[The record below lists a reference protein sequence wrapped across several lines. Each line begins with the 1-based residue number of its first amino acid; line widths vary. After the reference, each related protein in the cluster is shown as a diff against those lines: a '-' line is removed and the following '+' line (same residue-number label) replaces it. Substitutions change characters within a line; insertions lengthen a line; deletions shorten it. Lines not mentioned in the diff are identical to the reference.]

1 MFNPKNR
8 QGTPYMSKILLSE
21 QIDKSGFCLLEKS
34 RAEIIISPEPTE
46 KAIGSLMADV
56 DALILRTAGSVTRE
70 MIKKAGR
77 LKVISRTGGGL
88 NNVDIKAATDFNIV
102 VCGVKGPQDR
112 LVAEHTVFLMGAL
125 AKEFFYLNEQV
136 RKGNFASRKEYRPK
150 GVSAKR
156 VGLIGL
162 GRIGRLVAEIC
173 IKAFSMEVWAYD
185 PFVTAET
192 LASDDIVLKKDMTE
206 VIRTADFVSLH
217 VPLTEQTQGL
227 MGRAQFELMKPGAF
241 FINTSRG
248 EVVQEAALVAALQ
261 NQKIAGAGLDV
272 FENEPPD
279 VNNPLL
285 KMQNVIAT
293 PHSAALT
300 KEVVALLA
308 KGSAENVLD
317 VLGGRPPSFSPNWD
331 TVQAKIGF
339 KPDRR
344 QTV

>member
-1 MFNPKNR
+1 MRKV
-8 QGTPYMSKILLSE
+8 LLSE
-21 QIDKSGFCLLEKS
+21 RIDESGLRLL
-34 RAEIIISPEPTE
+34 AESKAEVTISPEPTE
-46 KAIGSLMADV
+46 EAIASLIADV
-56 DALILRTAGSVTRE
+56 DALIIRTAGRVTRE
-70 MIKKAGR
+70 TIQKAER

-88 NNVDIKAATDFNIV
+88 DNVDVEAATEYDIV

-112 LVAEHTVFLMGAL
+112 LVAEHTVSLMGAL
-125 AKEFFYLNEQV
+125 AKQFFYLDAQV
-136 RKGNFASRKEYRPK
+136 RKGNFESRKEYRPE
-150 GVSAKR
+150 GLTGKR

-173 IKAFSMEVWAYD
+173 TKAFRMEVWAYD

-206 VIRTADFVSLH
+206 VIRAADFLSLH
-217 VPLTEQTQGL
+217 VPLTEQTHGL

-248 EVVQEAALVAALQ
+248 EVVQEAALVDALK
-261 NQKIAGAGLDV
+261 NRKIAGAGLDV

-279 VNNPLL
+279 VNNPLF

-300 KEVVALLA
+300 REVVALLA
-308 KGSAENVLD
+308 KGSAENVLN
-317 VLGGRPPSFSPNWD
+317 VLGDKPPSYSPNWD
-331 TVQAKIGF
+331 RVQAKIGS
-339 KPDRR
+339 KPVRR
-344 QTV
+344 QSA

>member
-1 MFNPKNR
+1 MRKV
-8 QGTPYMSKILLSE
+8 LLSE
-21 QIDKSGFCLLEKS
+21 RIDESGLRLL
-34 RAEIIISPEPTE
+34 AESKAEVTISPEPTE
-46 KAIGSLMADV
+46 EAISSLIADV
-56 DALILRTAGSVTRE
+56 DALIIRTAGRVTRE
-70 MIKKAGR
+70 TIQKAER

-88 NNVDIKAATDFNIV
+88 NNVDVEAATEYDIV

-112 LVAEHTVFLMGAL
+112 PVAEHTVSLMGAL
-125 AKEFFYLNEQV
+125 AKHFFYLDARV
-136 RKGNFASRKEYRPK
+136 RKGNFESRKEYRPV
-150 GVSAKR
+150 GLTGKR

-173 IKAFSMEVWAYD
+173 TKAFRMEVWAYD

-206 VIRTADFVSLH
+206 VIRTADFLSLH
-217 VPLTEQTQGL
+217 VPLTEQTRGL

-248 EVVQEAALVAALQ
+248 EVVQEAALVDALK
-261 NQKIAGAGLDV
+261 NKIIAGAGLDV

-279 VNNPLL
+279 VNNPLF

-300 KEVVALLA
+300 REVVAQLA
-308 KGSAENVLD
+308 QGSAENVLN
-317 VLGGRPPSFSPNWD
+317 VLGGKPPSYSPNWD
-331 TVQAKIGF
+331 RVQAKIGS
-339 KPDRR
+339 KPARR
-344 QTV
+344 QSA